1 MTMDADSSGP
11 PTLELAIGRLLRFGI
26 RATTLCLSVGLGMMA
41 AGVGLDVALALLS
54 LGLLLLLA
62 TPVARVV
69 ISILDYARQRDW
81 LFFVLTVVVL
91 LELAASVVLAMYG
104 AGP

>member
-1 MTMDADSSGP
+1 
-11 PTLELAIGRLLRFGI
+11 
-26 RATTLCLSVGLGMMA
+26 MMA